1 MVDRAHRALQPSP
14 LAGPGRI
21 RGARGEPHAHPC
33 TCDGMQR
40 SPRCART
47 QTLRDAMARGRFTII
62 RSHVPG
68 VLPVVAESAQAFAR
82 HTHEQFGV
90 GVIER
95 GAQTSRSGRGQVEA
109 ARGDVITV
117 NPGEVHDGTP
127 IGHAGRRW
135 RMLYLDAARVT
146 EAAGALGAE
155 GGYEFEDPVV
165 GDARM
170 ALAFGRL
177 FAAMTSDD
185 PVAPLA
191 SEALLLELLAS
202 LRDGRAR
209 VAPEPGVP
217 DALARAKA
225 LIDDDPASPVTL
237 AALAHASGLGRFQV
251 LRSFA
256 RATGLTPH
264 AYLVQRRIDLA
275 RRLIASGRP
284 LSEAAL
290 ASGFADQSHMT
301 RVFVRKYGIS
311 PGAYATATA

>member
-1 MVDRAHRALQPSP
+1 
-14 LAGPGRI
+14 
-21 RGARGEPHAHPC
+21 
-33 TCDGMQR
+33 
-40 SPRCART
+40 
-47 QTLRDAMARGRFTII
+47 MARGRFTII
-62 RSHVPG
+62 RSHAPG
-68 VLPVVAESAQAFAR
+68 VLPVIAESAQAFAR
-82 HTHEQFGV
+82 HTHEQFGI
-90 GVIER
+90 GVIDR

-127 IGHAGRRW
+127 RGHAGRSW
-135 RMLYLDAARVT
+135 RMLYLDAACVA
-146 EAAGALGAE
+146 EAARTLGAA
-155 GGYEFEDPVV
+155 GTYEFERPVV

-170 ALAFGRL
+170 AAAFGRL

-191 SEALLLELLAS
+191 SEGRLLELLAA
-202 LRDGRAR
+202 LRDGGPR
-209 VAPEPGVP
+209 VARKPGVP
-217 DALARAKA
+217 HALARAKA

-237 AALAHASGLGRFQV
+237 AALAQVSGLDRFRL
-251 LRSFA
+251 LRAFA
-256 RATGLTPH
+256 QATGLTPH

-275 RRLIASGRP
+275 RRLIAGGRP
-284 LSEAAL
+284 LSEVAL

>member
-1 MVDRAHRALQPSP
+1 
-14 LAGPGRI
+14 
-21 RGARGEPHAHPC
+21 
-33 TCDGMQR
+33 
-40 SPRCART
+40 
-47 QTLRDAMARGRFTII
+47 MARGRFTII

-82 HTHEQFGV
+82 HTHDQFGI

-95 GAQTSRSGRGQVEA
+95 GAQTSRSGRGQVHA

-127 IGHAGRRW
+127 IGDAGRRW
-135 RMLYLDAARVT
+135 RMLYLDVSRVV
-146 EAAGALGAE
+146 EAAAALGAA
-155 GGYEFEDPVV
+155 GGYEFERPVV

-191 SEALLLELLAS
+191 SEGLLLELLAA
-202 LRDGRAR
+202 LRDGRPR
-209 VAPEPGVP
+209 VARESGVP

-237 AALAHASGLGRFQV
+237 ATLAVASGLGRFQV
-251 LRSFA
+251 LRSFS

-275 RRLIASGRP
+275 RRLIAAGRP
-284 LSEAAL
+284 LSEVAL